1 MMEELPNKLEREMK
15 RIEQKDSE
23 VVRMNSAQLSMT
35 TEQVNV
41 LKDNLVYQLESL
53 NDKFI

>member
-23 VVRMNSAQLSMT
+23 VVRMNSA
-35 TEQVNV
+35 
-41 LKDNLVYQLESL
+41 
-53 NDKFI
+53 